1 MGPLTSVAKPVLGRP
16 TGDGEQR
23 QLRPLET
30 GAWYRRRSE
39 ARGGHRRLSLQ
50 VPVTL
55 VQTVPRCGQG
65 LSTPSPGA
73 NSTPHVKTP
82 CRFLQGLCPLP
93 EMRRCV
99 SNFCFFKTGTSHVK
113 PCPSPVWSSRC
124 FSKMLPGRGGGREG
138 PEESSVLAR
147 IIESATVK
155 HLCSFC
161 PARLSCF
168 PAK

>member
-1 MGPLTSVAKPVLGRP
+1 MGAPSREPPRGSPDRRRGWRWGLLLPWQSLCWASPPG
-16 TGDGEQR
+16 TGSRGSSDLCPGGQ
-23 QLRPLET
+23 ET

-39 ARGGHRRLSLQ
+39 ARGGHQRLSLR

-124 FSKMLPGRGGGREG
+124 FSKMLSGGGEAGRVQR
-138 PEESSVLAR
+138 SHR
-147 IIESATVK
+147 
-155 HLCSFC
+155 F
-161 PARLSCF
+161 
-168 PAK
+168 